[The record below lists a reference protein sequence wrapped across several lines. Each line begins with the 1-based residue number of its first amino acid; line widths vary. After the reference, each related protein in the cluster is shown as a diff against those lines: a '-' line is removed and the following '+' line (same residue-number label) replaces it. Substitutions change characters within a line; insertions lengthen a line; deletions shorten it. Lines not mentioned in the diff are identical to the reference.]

1 MKRIINFFLNINIL
15 KVCYFISK
23 DRRLLKTF
31 NCFNTNTN
39 KNTRIF
45 LFGDLIMLTLS
56 QKSSESKLGFK
67 FKYLRIDPIEN
78 VMAQESGINIYL
90 TYWSNT

>member
-1 MKRIINFFLNINIL
+1 
-15 KVCYFISK
+15 
-23 DRRLLKTF
+23 
-31 NCFNTNTN
+31 
-39 KNTRIF
+39 
-45 LFGDLIMLTLS
+45 MLTLS

-90 TYWSNT
+90 TY